1 MAIAREYARQSR
13 RRKLLAVLRGWAVPH
28 LVVIL
33 VMAGIAAFMALPTMS
48 ELRKRAKVDENA
60 FMPGH
65 ITTHYSMDDW
75 KYIYDNEQETPYL
88 KRSNRTA
95 WVETELHFMGLE
107 HYKHTTTACRVD
119 ETDCIESS
127 SVYAI
132 IRAPKGDGSEAL
144 ALSASWEG
152 SAVDKFGSSS
162 PGVLLAM
169 SLARFW
175 KRYSYW
181 AKDVIVVI
189 GDHPTAITEWL
200 HEYHHAKPGRPF
212 RRAGSIQAAI
222 HLDFD
227 NNLFNSL
234 GIEYDGY
241 LGQLPNQDLILAMAL
256 IAQQANIHVSVH
268 GAQLALGD
276 SNDWTLVLRRLAY
289 NVARQAQMSP
299 CGPHAA
305 FKQYGIDAITVRGL
319 RELETWRTASISQ
332 MGAVLES
339 MFRSLNNLIE
349 KFHAS
354 YFFYQFL
361 SIDSFIPILHFLP
374 STALLNVALIISA
387 MNLWMRTDASAGS
400 VPPPDATATPRSLA
414 APLRT
419 LGTALVT
426 GAVVHATSAHAPL
439 SIAASLLMILIA
451 PRLMRSKSTGQS
463 VLLLAC
469 VGQALTASVTLSV
482 MVVNWALALT
492 MSAVLIV
499 PWLLVPVAPPVL
511 QWAAIVLSHPA
522 VWIALATQYECVDM
536 VQAGIE
542 THPITSA
549 ATWLVVYPAHLAWI
563 ALATTSR

>member
-1 MAIAREYARQSR
+1 MSIACHHDHR
-13 RRKLLAVLRGWAVPH
+13 
-28 LVVIL
+28 VIL
-33 VMAGIAAFMALPTMS
+33 VLAGIAAFIALPALP

-75 KYIYDNEQETPYL
+75 KYIYDNEQETPYMT
-88 KRSNRTA
+88 RSNRTA

-107 HYKHTTTACRVD
+107 HYKHTTTACRAD
-119 ETDCIESS
+119 ETTCAESS
-127 SVYAI
+127 SVYTI

-144 ALSASWEG
+144 VLSASWEG
-152 SAVDKFGSSS
+152 SATDKVGASS

-181 AKDVIVVI
+181 AKDVIIVI
-189 GDHPTAITEWL
+189 GNHPNAVAEWL
-200 HEYHHAKPGRPF
+200 HEYHRAQPGRPF
-212 RRAGSIQAAI
+212 KRAGSVQAAVHI
-222 HLDFD
+222 DFD

-256 IAQQANIHVSVH
+256 IAQQANIHVSAH
-268 GAQLALGD
+268 GNQLALGD
-276 SNDWTLVLRRLAY
+276 SNDWTFSLRRLAY

-299 CGPHAA
+299 RGPHAA

-319 RELETWRTASISQ
+319 RELETWRTTSISQ

-339 MFRSLNNLIE
+339 TFRSLNNLIE

-387 MNLWMRTDASAGS
+387 MNLWTRTDASAGS
-400 VPPPDATATPRSLA
+400 VSPPDATPTSRSLA

-419 LGTALVT
+419 LGIALAT
-426 GAVVHATSAHAPL
+426 GAVVHATSARIPL
-439 SIAASLLMILIA
+439 SIAASLFMVLIV
-451 PRLMRSKSTGQS
+451 PRMMRSKSAAQS

-492 MSAVLIV
+492 MSVVLVV
-499 PWLLVPVAPPVL
+499 PWLLVPAAPRVV
-511 QWAAIVLSHPA
+511 QWVAIVLSHPA
-522 VWIALATQYECVDM
+522 VWVALATQYGIADV
-536 VQAGIE
+536 VRAGIE

-549 ATWLVVYPAHLAWI
+549 VMWLVVYPAHLAWI
-563 ALATTSR
+563 ALATAR

>member
-1 MAIAREYARQSR
+1 M
-13 RRKLLAVLRGWAVPH
+13 P
-28 LVVIL
+28 
-33 VMAGIAAFMALPTMS
+33 

-65 ITTHYSMDDW
+65 ITTHYNMEDW
-75 KYIYDNEQETPYL
+75 KYIYDHEQETPYL
-88 KRSNRTA
+88 TRSNRTA

-107 HYKHTTTACRVD
+107 HYKHTTTACRGD
-119 ETDCIESS
+119 ETACVESS
-127 SVYAI
+127 SVYTI

-144 ALSASWEG
+144 VLSASWEG
-152 SAVDKFGSSS
+152 SAADTFGSTS

-175 KRYSYW
+175 KRYSHW

-189 GDHPTAITEWL
+189 GDHPGAVAEWL

-256 IAQQANIHVSVH
+256 IAQQSNIHVSVH
-268 GAQLALGD
+268 DDQLALGD
-276 SNDWTLVLRRLAY
+276 SNDWTFALRRLAH

-299 CGPHAA
+299 RGPHAA

-319 RELETWRTASISQ
+319 RELETWRTTSISQ

-374 STALLNVALIISA
+374 SVALLNVALIISA

-400 VPPPDATATPRSLA
+400 VPPPDATPTPRSLA
-414 APLRT
+414 EPLRT
-419 LGTALVT
+419 LGTALAA
-426 GAVVHATSAHAPL
+426 GAAVHTTSARVPF

-451 PRLMRSKSTGQS
+451 PHLMRSKSTTQS

-492 MSAVLIV
+492 MSVVLVV
-499 PWLLVPVAPPVL
+499 PWLLVPAAPRVV

-522 VWIALATQYECVDM
+522 FWIALATQYGIADV
-536 VQAGIE
+536 VRSGIE
-542 THPITSA
+542 THPITSVVM
-549 ATWLVVYPAHLAWI
+549 WLVVYPAHLAWI
-563 ALATTSR
+563 ALATAR